1 MNDSNQLLNILREN
15 EIVATKFH
23 DVESKILSVLNYRDF
38 FEVLLSEIMVRF
50 YLPFVWIS
58 LIEEKEVTRLI
69 LDSLG
74 ESQMLG
80 DKSRIINAAYFQA
93 LCGSSAAPLLA
104 NRDLPPFYG
113 SFPET
118 RDYLIKSIAIVPIT
132 LDGEIIGSLNLADT
146 DEERFHPDFETS
158 LLERLAMKVSI
169 CLSNVTAHE
178 KLRFLAYHDPLTEL
192 LNRRVLEKV
201 LKREFLRSDRYG
213 SPLSDAFIDLD
224 HFKSIN
230 DRYGHGAGDELLK
243 FLASA
248 LRSMTRATDVVARFA
263 GDEFV
268 VVLPETGRGHT
279 ENFLKRLDD
288 FIAGNP
294 PEVEGNRIPF
304 SISHGTASTEEVEF
318 ASHEAL
324 LKAADSALYEMKE
337 GRKG

>member
-15 EIVATKFH
+15 EIVAAKFH

-69 LDSLG
+69 LESLG
-74 ESQMLG
+74 ESQMLK
-80 DKSRIINAAYFQA
+80 DKSRIIKAAYFKE
-93 LCGSSAAPLLA
+93 LCGTSSAPLLA

-113 SFPET
+113 LFPEN
-118 RDYLIKSIAIVPIT
+118 RNYLIKSIAIVPIT

-158 LLERLAMKVSI
+158 LLERLAIKVSL

-192 LNRRVLEKV
+192 LNRRVMEKV
-201 LKREFLRSDRYG
+201 LKREFQRSERYG
-213 SPLSDAFIDLD
+213 SPLSVAFIDVD
-224 HFKSIN
+224 HFKGIN
-230 DRYGHGAGDELLK
+230 DRYGHGAGDELLR

-248 LRSMTRATDVVARFA
+248 LGSMSRTTDVVARFA

-268 VVLPETGRGHT
+268 VVLPETGRGQT
-279 ENFLKRLDD
+279 EKFLRRLDL
-288 FIAGNP
+288 FIRESP
-294 PEVEGNRIPF
+294 PEVEGNRIQF
-304 SISHGTASTEEVEF
+304 SISHGTASTEKVEF
-318 ASHEAL
+318 QDHGAL
-324 LKAADSALYEMKE
+324 LKAADTALYEMKNSRE
-337 GRKG
+337 